1 MKYAVIG
8 LGEFGSSAAVGLFR
22 KGAEVI
28 AVDTNMDRVNNI
40 KDEVSLAVRL
50 DASHEDALKS
60 HGIGEVDV
68 LIAAIGNNFEAQV
81 LVVVHAKQHGINK
94 IIARATS
101 PDHVRVLQAVG
112 AHEVFNPE
120 ETAARW
126 MVQRLLIQNISNYFE
141 LAEGFSVVE
150 VSAPP
155 SIVGKTIEELNLR
168 RRFRINLVAIKRTT
182 TDSNGQNRRTI
193 QSCPAS
199 DRSRSR
205 GRRARLGWQRPGP
218 CQFHGDLRVKAGPE
232 ISGQPQVIEA
242 VEK

>member
-1 MKYAVIG
+1 MKYAIIG

-28 AVDTNMDRVNNI
+28 AVDANIDRVNSI

-50 DASHEDALKS
+50 DATHEDALKS
-60 HGIGEVDV
+60 HGLGEVDV

-81 LVVVHAKQHGINK
+81 LVVVHAKQQGIKK
-94 IIARATS
+94 IVARATS
-101 PDHVRVLQAVG
+101 LDHIRVLQAVG

-150 VSAPP
+150 VNAPP

-168 RRFRINLVAIKRTT
+168 RRFRINLVAMKKTT
-182 TDSNGQNRRTI
+182 SDST
-193 QSCPAS
+193 
-199 DRSRSR
+199 
-205 GRRARLGWQRPGP
+205 GRRVE
-218 CQFHGDLRVKAGPE
+218 QFNPVPLPTEVIREGDVLALVGSVLDLANFMAIHE
-232 ISGQPQVIEA
+232 
-242 VEK
+242 

>member
-28 AVDTNMDRVNNI
+28 AVDTNMERVNSV

-60 HGIGEVDV
+60 HGLGEVDV

-81 LVVVHAKQHGINK
+81 LVVVHAKQHGIKK
-94 IIARATS
+94 IVARATS
-101 PDHVRVLQAVG
+101 PDHIRVLQAVG
-112 AHEVFNPE
+112 AHEVFNPQ

-150 VSAPP
+150 VNAPR
-155 SIVGKTIEELNLR
+155 SVVGKTIEELNLR
-168 RRFRINLVAIKRTT
+168 RRFRINLVAMKRST
-182 TDSNGQNRRTI
+182 TDAT
-193 QSCPAS
+193 
-199 DRSRSR
+199 
-205 GRRARLGWQRPGP
+205 GR
-218 CQFHGDLRVKAGPE
+218 
-232 ISGQPQVIEA
+232 A
-242 VEK
+242 VEQFNPVPPPNEIVREGDVLALVGSVLDLANFMAIHE

>member
-28 AVDTNMDRVNNI
+28 AVDVDMDRVNKV

-50 DASHEDALKS
+50 DASHENALKS

-94 IIARATS
+94 IVARATT
-101 PDHVRVLQAVG
+101 PDHIRVLQAVG

-150 VSAPP
+150 VNAPP
-155 SIVGKTIEELNLR
+155 SIVGKKIEELNLR
-168 RRFRINLVAIKRTT
+168 RRFRINLVAIKRETA
-182 TDSNGQNRRTI
+182 N
-193 QSCPAS
+193 AK
-199 DRSRSR
+199 
-205 GRRARLGWQRPGP
+205 GR
-218 CQFHGDLRVKAGPE
+218 
-232 ISGQPQVIEA
+232 A
-242 VEK
+242 VEQFNPVPLPTEVVRDGDILALVGSVLDLANFMAMHE

>member
-28 AVDTNMDRVNNI
+28 AVDANIDRVNSI

-50 DASHEDALKS
+50 DATHEDALKS
-60 HGIGEVDV
+60 HGLGEVDV

-81 LVVVHAKQHGINK
+81 LVVVHAKQQGIKK
-94 IIARATS
+94 IVARATS
-101 PDHVRVLQAVG
+101 PDHIRVLQAVG

-126 MVQRLLIQNISNYFE
+126 MVQRLLVQNISNYFE

-150 VSAPP
+150 VNAPA

-168 RRFRINLVAIKRTT
+168 RRFRINLVAMKRTT
-182 TDSNGQNRRTI
+182 IDSNGR
-193 QSCPAS
+193 
-199 DRSRSR
+199 
-205 GRRARLGWQRPGP
+205 
-218 CQFHGDLRVKAGPE
+218 
-232 ISGQPQVIEA
+232 A
-242 VEK
+242 VEQFNPVPLPTDVLREGDVLALVGSVLDLANFMAIHE

>member
-50 DASHEDALKS
+50 DATHEDALKS

-81 LVVVHAKQHGINK
+81 LVVVHAKEHGIKK
-94 IIARATS
+94 IVARATT
-101 PDHVRVLQAVG
+101 PDHIRVLQAVG

-150 VSAPP
+150 VNAPP

-168 RRFRINLVAIKRTT
+168 RRFRINLVAIKRATVS
-182 TDSNGQNRRTI
+182 SNGRTVE
-193 QSCPAS
+193 
-199 DRSRSR
+199 
-205 GRRARLGWQRPGP
+205 
-218 CQFHGDLRVKAGPE
+218 QFNPVPLATEVVRQGDVLALVGSVLDLANFMAMHE
-232 ISGQPQVIEA
+232 
-242 VEK
+242 

>member
-28 AVDTNMDRVNNI
+28 AVDVDMDRVNKV

-50 DASHEDALKS
+50 DGSHENALKS

-94 IIARATS
+94 IIARATT
-101 PDHVRVLQAVG
+101 PDHIRVLQAVG

-150 VSAPP
+150 VNAPP

-168 RRFRINLVAIKRTT
+168 RRFRINLVAIKRETA
-182 TDSNGQNRRTI
+182 N
-193 QSCPAS
+193 AK
-199 DRSRSR
+199 
-205 GRRARLGWQRPGP
+205 GR
-218 CQFHGDLRVKAGPE
+218 
-232 ISGQPQVIEA
+232 A
-242 VEK
+242 VEQFNPVPLPTEVVRDGDILALVGSVLDLANFMAMHE

>member
-22 KGAEVI
+22 KGGEVI
-28 AVDTNMDRVNNI
+28 AVDTNMDRVNSV
-40 KDEVSLAVRL
+40 KDDVSLAVKL
-50 DASHEDALKS
+50 DATHEDALKS
-60 HGIGEVDV
+60 HGLGEVDV

-81 LVVVHAKQHGINK
+81 LVVVHAKQHGIKK
-94 IIARATS
+94 IVARATT
-101 PDHVRVLQAVG
+101 PDHIRVLQAVG

-155 SIVGKTIEELNLR
+155 SVVGKTIEELELR
-168 RRFRINLVAIKRTT
+168 RRFRINLVAVKRTI
-182 TDSNGQNRRTI
+182 TDST
-193 QSCPAS
+193 
-199 DRSRSR
+199 
-205 GRRARLGWQRPGP
+205 GR
-218 CQFHGDLRVKAGPE
+218 
-232 ISGQPQVIEA
+232 A
-242 VEK
+242 VEHFNPVPPPTEVVREGDVLALVGSVLDLANFMALHE

>member
-28 AVDTNMDRVNNI
+28 AVDVDMDRVNKV

-50 DASHEDALKS
+50 DASHENALKS

-81 LVVVHAKQHGINK
+81 LVVVHAKQRGINK
-94 IIARATS
+94 IVARATT
-101 PDHVRVLQAVG
+101 PDHIRVLQAVG

-150 VSAPP
+150 VNAPP

-168 RRFRINLVAIKRTT
+168 RRFRINLVAIKRETANAT
-182 TDSNGQNRRTI
+182 GRTVE
-193 QSCPAS
+193 
-199 DRSRSR
+199 
-205 GRRARLGWQRPGP
+205 
-218 CQFHGDLRVKAGPE
+218 QFNPVPLPTEVVRDGDILALVGSVLDLANFMAMHE
-232 ISGQPQVIEA
+232 
-242 VEK
+242 

>member
-28 AVDTNMDRVNNI
+28 AVDTNMDRVNSI

-50 DASHEDALKS
+50 DATHEDALKS

-81 LVVVHAKQHGINK
+81 LVVVHAKEHGISR
-94 IIARATS
+94 IIARATT
-101 PDHVRVLQAVG
+101 PDHIRVLQAVG

-150 VSAPP
+150 VKAPP
-155 SIVGKTIEELNLR
+155 NVVGKTIEDLNLR
-168 RRFRINLVAIKRTT
+168 RRFRINLVAIKRIT
-182 TDSNGQNRRTI
+182 TDS
-193 QSCPAS
+193 S
-199 DRSRSR
+199 
-205 GRRARLGWQRPGP
+205 GR
-218 CQFHGDLRVKAGPE
+218 
-232 ISGQPQVIEA
+232 A
-242 VEK
+242 VEQFNPVPLPTEVVRNGDVLALVGSVLDLANFMAIHE

>member
-8 LGEFGSSAAVGLFR
+8 LGEFGRSAAVGLFR

-28 AVDTNMDRVNNI
+28 AVDADMERVNSI

-60 HGIGEVDV
+60 HGIGDVDV

-81 LVVVHAKQHGINK
+81 LIVVHAKQYGVNK
-94 IIARATS
+94 IVARATT
-101 PDHVRVLQAVG
+101 PDHIRVLQAVG

-150 VSAPP
+150 VNAPP

-168 RRFRINLVAIKRTT
+168 RRFRINLVAIKRLVPQK
-182 TDSNGQNRRTI
+182 DGRTVV
-193 QSCPAS
+193 
-199 DRSRSR
+199 
-205 GRRARLGWQRPGP
+205 
-218 CQFHGDLRVKAGPE
+218 QFNPVPPPTEVIRQGDVLDLVGSVLDLANFIGMHE
-232 ISGQPQVIEA
+232 
-242 VEK
+242 